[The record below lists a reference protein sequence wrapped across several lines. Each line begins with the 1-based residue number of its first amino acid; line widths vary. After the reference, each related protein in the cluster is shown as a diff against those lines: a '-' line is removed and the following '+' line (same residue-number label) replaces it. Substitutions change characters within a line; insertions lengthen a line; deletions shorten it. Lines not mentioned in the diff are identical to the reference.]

1 MGITICVGNY
11 KGGVGKTKNN
21 VMNAYELAK
30 KGFKVLVVDLD
41 PQANST
47 TVLVRTKKAHSEE
60 VFSFDK
66 TLMTAVREGT
76 LEGLEVPIVDNLW
89 LLPSYIDFANFTTFL
104 DIRYGIV
111 EENDPDYHKITKEKI
126 TYFSKLLEPL
136 KQKYDYIFI
145 DVPPT
150 KSYITDSAVMCSDY
164 VLIVLQTQELSLDG
178 AQMYLKDLQTLAD
191 EYGGEFEICGVL
203 PVLIDGNASV
213 DQFILE
219 SAADVFGEENMF
231 NIKVPNMARL
241 KRFDNTGIIEVDQ
254 HDKRVVA
261 FYSDVAD
268 ELINRINYFEGNGDL
283 DGE

>member
-30 KGFKVLVVDLD
+30 KGFRVLVVDLD

-47 TVLVRTKKAHSEE
+47 TVLVRTKKAHSDE
-60 VFSFDK
+60 VFSFNK
-66 TLMTAVREGT
+66 TLMTAIKEGS
-76 LEGLEVPIVDNLW
+76 LEGLEVPIIENLW
-89 LLPSYIDFANFTTFL
+89 LLPSYIDFANYTAFL

-111 EENDPDYHKITKEKI
+111 EEEDPDYHNVIKDKI
-126 TYFSKLLEPL
+126 TYFSTLLKPL
-136 KQKYDYIFI
+136 KEKYDYIFI

-178 AQMYLKDLQTLAD
+178 AQMYLKDLQTLA
-191 EYGGEFEICGVL
+191 EKYGGEFEICGVL
-203 PVLIDGNASV
+203 PVLMDGNASL
-213 DQFILE
+213 DQFVLE
-219 SAADVFGEENMF
+219 NAADIFGKENMF
-231 NIKVPNMARL
+231 KITVPNMARL
-241 KRFDNTGIIEVDQ
+241 KRFDNTGIIEVDR
-254 HDKRVVA
+254 HDKRVIE

-268 ELINRINYFEGNGDL
+268 ELLNRINYFEGIDELNG
-283 DGE
+283 E